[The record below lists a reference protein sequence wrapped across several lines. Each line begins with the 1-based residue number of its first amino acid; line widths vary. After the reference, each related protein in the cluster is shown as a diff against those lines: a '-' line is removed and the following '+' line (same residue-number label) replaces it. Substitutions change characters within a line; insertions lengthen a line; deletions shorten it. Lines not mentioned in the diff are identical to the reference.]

1 MTFIFALAKG
11 VGFIFIGVWAVWR
24 SKIKLIKNSC
34 LSHNKIADYL
44 PRRQAQTSSRLP
56 GHTFFTFFSF
66 SRLAVK
72 AF

>member
-1 MTFIFALAKG
+1 MTLIFCCSKG

-44 PRRQAQTSSRLP
+44 PRRQAQTSSRLH
-56 GHTFFTFFSF
+56 GNNFFTFLF
-66 SRLAVK
+66 
-72 AF
+72 